1 MFRLIVVIF
10 ILLWL
15 SWFCP
20 SSLAATL
27 IYYRYHIV
35 QRGDTLSDIGKQ
47 YGVPYQEI
55 KKKNN
60 LRSDRIYPG
69 QKLIV
74 PIKIKGVYHQIKRYE
89 TLWRISRAYKVSME
103 EVIRLN
109 RLSNPEHIKVGQRLF
124 IPGASKVIDIDIPEE
139 IIIGRKLNTRV
150 EQKRGVS
157 EKSEKKESLIWPV
170 EGKITE
176 YRYSDPGPGIDILA
190 PEGTVIVAPAQG
202 KVYFSGWLR
211 GYGRTIIIEHEE
223 LGLYTCYMHNSV
235 NLVEEGDVVKKG
247 DPVAKI
253 GNTGTTEEIML
264 HFEIRRAE
272 DGKPVDPLDYLP

>member
-10 ILLWL
+10 TLLWL

-35 QRGDTLSDIGKQ
+35 QRGDTLYEISKQ
-47 YGVPYQEI
+47 YRVSIKEI

-74 PIKIKGVYHQIKRYE
+74 PIKVKGVYHQVKRYE
-89 TLWRISRAYKVSME
+89 TLWRISRVYGVSME

-109 RLSNPEHIKVGQRLF
+109 RLSNPEHIRVGQRLF

-139 IIIGRKLNTRV
+139 IIIGRRLNTRV
-150 EQKRGVS
+150 EQKGVYLKNQKK
-157 EKSEKKESLIWPV
+157 KSL
-170 EGKITE
+170 
-176 YRYSDPGPGIDILA
+176 
-190 PEGTVIVAPAQG
+190 
-202 KVYFSGWLR
+202 
-211 GYGRTIIIEHEE
+211 
-223 LGLYTCYMHNSV
+223 
-235 NLVEEGDVVKKG
+235 
-247 DPVAKI
+247 
-253 GNTGTTEEIML
+253 
-264 HFEIRRAE
+264 
-272 DGKPVDPLDYLP
+272 